1 MNDQPLPESNTAEG
15 TPGRRPAAQGP
26 LLFTSGWLW
35 LTGTVAAL
43 LLLGGLAGRV
53 AAGWG
58 FGLLVFGGIS
68 LALSAGLFCVLVFSR
83 SGAAQGLVAGSRT
96 TFMTGAAAYVIAVCA
111 LAGSYGYETLQ
122 GRMELH
128 WIIFGPVVVWA
139 LVAFDRGIYGKL
151 VRKNLPTWHRF
162 RTFISRDASDPAA
175 MRRTLV
181 DDVILQKALFRTSR
195 VRWIRHALIFWGFAA
210 MFATELVAVVVRDAV
225 PAFGWRDIWREPGH
239 PVRLA
244 FDLAFDVTGLMVLV
258 GCLIALV
265 WRLSVRGK
273 PERKFADAPMTG
285 FLLFIVSSGF
295 LVEGW
300 RLALAPQGPGHAW
313 SFVGVA
319 FAYLLG
325 PFVADSHRGYETV
338 WLLHVIAACAWIGFL
353 PATRLVHTCATPV
366 GRLMNS
372 QVGLL
377 AAKKYGVL
385 SGLLGARRASARLPA
400 STFTRPSTND

>member
-1 MNDQPLPESNTAEG
+1 MDGRPLRESTMAEG
-15 TPGRRPAAQGP
+15 GSSRPLVAPGPALVA
-26 LLFTSGWLW
+26 SGWLW
-35 LTGTVAAL
+35 LTGALAAAV
-43 LLLGGLAGRV
+43 LLGGLAGGI
-53 AAGWG
+53 ATGWG
-58 FGLLVFGGIS
+58 FGLLVLGGLS
-68 LALSAGLFCVLVFSR
+68 LALSAALFCVLVFSR
-83 SGAAQGLVAGSRT
+83 RGATEGLVAGSRA
-96 TFMTGAAAYVIAVCA
+96 TFMAGAAAYVIAVSA

-122 GRMELH
+122 GRMALH
-128 WIIFGPVVVWA
+128 WIIFGPLVVWA
-139 LVAFDRGIYGKL
+139 LVAFDRGIYRKL
-151 VRKNLPTWHRF
+151 VLKNLPSWHRF
-162 RTFISRDASDPAA
+162 RRFITRDASDPAA
-175 MRRTLV
+175 MRKTLWN
-181 DDVILQKALFRTSR
+181 DVILQKALFRTSR
-195 VRWIRHALIFWGFAA
+195 LRWIRHALIFWGFTA

-244 FDLAFDVTGLMVLV
+244 FDLVFDVTGLMVLV
-258 GCLIALV
+258 GCMIALI

-273 PERKFADAPMTG
+273 AERKFADPRMTS
-285 FLLFIVSSGF
+285 FLLFIVASGF

-300 RLALAPQGPGHAW
+300 RLALAPQGPGQAW

-325 PFVADSHRGYETV
+325 PFVAGSQRAYEVV

-377 AAKKYGVL
+377 ASKKYGVL
-385 SGLLGARRASARLPA
+385 SGLLGARRTSARLPA